1 MYEHQGG
8 EGGVMNWDIAFGI
21 YTLIICTN
29 GTDVR
34 VGA

>member
-1 MYEHQGG
+1 MDTKGVKGG
-8 EGGVMNWDIAFGI
+8 GMNWDIAFGI

-34 VGA
+34 VGP